1 MNEHDNLIEEALELS
16 RIPPEALM
24 SSREFSE
31 SADLLYNMNHPN
43 LFKEIN
49 ESYALV
55 TEAFEERKR
64 IMSEEVSDRKSAL
77 EKLQRINDEQKDS
90 NEHLNAV
97 EIKITELNRSLS
109 LLQEDLDRARK
120 ISAQSVDAERNR
132 AEKAERN
139 NKIIGVA
146 SLILALVDIFVA
158 IIIGINSL

>member
-1 MNEHDNLIEEALELS
+1 
-16 RIPPEALM
+16 M
-24 SSREFSE
+24 SSREIAEYTGSI
-31 SADLLYNMNHPN
+31 NNVNHPN
-43 LFKEIN
+43 LFDEIN

-55 TEAFEERKR
+55 TEAFEEKKR

-158 IIIGINSL
+158 IITGINSL

>member
-24 SSREFSE
+24 SSREIAEYTDSIK
-31 SADLLYNMNHPN
+31 NVNHPN
-43 LFKEIN
+43 LFDDIN

-109 LLQEDLDRARK
+109 LLQDDLDRARK
-120 ISAQSVDAERNR
+120 TSAQSVYAERKR
-132 AEKAERN
+132 AEKAETI
-139 NKIIGVA
+139 NKIIGVI